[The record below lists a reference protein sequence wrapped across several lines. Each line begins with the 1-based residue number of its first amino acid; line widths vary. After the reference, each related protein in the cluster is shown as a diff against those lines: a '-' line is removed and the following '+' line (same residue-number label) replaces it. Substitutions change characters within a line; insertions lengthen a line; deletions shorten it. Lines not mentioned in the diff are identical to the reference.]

1 MEKKKK
7 DHGIIMPVIALIL
20 SVVGIWFS
28 FNNLI
33 IGAVILIFAVFLANE
48 SRHGKFAIISWIAL
62 AIGGISLIIG
72 LFSQLSQLVGLL
84 KFFQE
89 KGAEVMNNSLPK

>member
-7 DHGIIMPVIALIL
+7 DHGIIMPVMALVL
-20 SVVGIWFS
+20 SVVGLWFL
-28 FNNLI
+28 FNNPIVGDVL
-33 IGAVILIFAVFLANE
+33 LIFAVFLANE
-48 SRHGKFAIISWIAL
+48 SRHGKFAIISWVAL
-62 AIGGISLIIG
+62 AIAGISLIVG

-89 KGAEVMNNSLPK
+89 KGAEIMNNSLK